1 MTERTD
7 RSLAGTV
14 WLVRGPLAQLL
25 DVLNAD
31 GEEARAI
38 GGAVRD
44 TLIGREPS
52 EIDVATTALPAE
64 VTRRVEQA
72 GFKAVPTGI
81 DHGTITVVIASQ
93 PFEVTTLRED
103 VETFGRK
110 AIVRFGRDWRADA
123 ERRDFTINAL
133 SASRDGTVHDYVGG
147 LADLKARRIR
157 FIGNA
162 AMRIAEDYLRILR
175 FFRFHAAY
183 GEGPPD
189 AAGLSAAIAS
199 REGLERLSRERV
211 RMELMKLIPAPR
223 SVAALGI
230 MAEAGILGPVLGGVP
245 LLPGFAAMIA
255 AEDALGLAR
264 DPVRELGALAVQ
276 IVEDAE
282 RLWQR
287 LRLSNAEHEQLAA
300 MGDGW
305 WRIAPAMGA
314 QARARVDLSSRA
326 CALHRPRAARLGA
339 LRHGCDRCRMAGAR
353 DLAGPLDGS
362 ALSAQGSGPDPARPR
377 ERARSRPRPARRRT
391 GLDRCRFPERPG
403 RHRGDCGCRRAA
415 YGPLITRPHATRS
428 PPPRR
433 PALSRRAPHTSWS
446 RPPVRPG

>member
-314 QARARVDLSSRA
+314 QAAHALIYRLGPARFTDRVLLAWARSGMAATDAAWRELATWPARWTAPRFPLKAADLIRRGLEKGPDLGRAL
-326 CALHRPRAARLGA
+326 RAAEQA
-339 LRHGCDRCRMAGAR
+339 WIDA
-353 DLAGPLDGS
+353 DFPK
-362 ALSAQGSGPDPARPR
+362 DPAAIAAIADAAARP
-377 ERARSRPRPARRRT
+377 T
-391 GLDRCRFPERPG
+391 
-403 RHRGDCGCRRAA
+403 
-415 YGPLITRPHATRS
+415 
-428 PPPRR
+428 
-433 PALSRRAPHTSWS
+433 
-446 RPPVRPG
+446 VR